1 MSDKKFQ
8 TPDVKSLYND
18 VETPILEFW
27 KQNEIFEKSIS
38 QREGRERFVFYDGP
52 PFVTG
57 TPHYGHLLSSIL
69 KDIIPRY
76 QTMLGKQVERVW
88 GWDCHGLPVEEK
100 VERTLGTKNRKD
112 IENKVGVKTF
122 IESCF
127 SYVKDTS
134 AEWPWYI
141 DRIARWVDMDNAYR
155 TMDKNYM
162 ETVMWVFKQLY
173 DKDLVYKG
181 KRVSLYC
188 TRCGTPISN
197 FEVAMDNSYADR
209 EDPSVYV
216 KFPLKY
222 YKTGLGV
229 GIVISNEQGQILM
242 MKRNEPGRDQV
253 WGIVGGKLDPEDKNI
268 DDTIVREMK
277 EEIGIEPKEFNIHG
291 YAIDVF
297 EGRLFKTYHA
307 TAIVDKEPQP
317 PASDVATELKWF
329 DIEDLPW
336 EDMHI
341 PTKNTLKDI
350 LENKPSGEEYS
361 PEKPNVYAVAWTTT
375 PWTLPENAALAID
388 EKKTYVT
395 VQPAGSN
402 DYFIVAKDRVADV
415 FKDQEY
421 VIIDEYEGRHLIK
434 LSYEPLFTYFP
445 ANENDHKI
453 YAAEFVS
460 MEDGSGIVHIAP
472 GFGEDDTELG
482 KKNGLSMYEGV
493 DEEGKMIEAITDFAG
508 IYLKDADPKIIE
520 NLENRGLMLKAEK
533 IVHSY
538 PLCYR
543 CQTPLI
549 YKAQDS
555 WYIDIGK
562 IRPQLEANNEN
573 ITWVPD
579 HIKNGRFLAGL
590 KSAPDWGI
598 SRTRYWA
605 TPMPVWECDS
615 CDHRVVLGSIAEI
628 EKRSGKTVTDLHRPY
643 IDEHTFPCEKC
654 SGTMVRIP
662 EVVDCWLESGSMPY
676 AQLHYPFENKE
687 KFEQTFPGDYIVE
700 YVAQTRAWFYVMHV
714 LSTALFGTNAFKNV
728 ICTGTIKGTDGRKMS
743 KSFGNYPDPRGVL
756 EHYGGDALR
765 LYLAD
770 SVLPVGEDM
779 NVSEEAIASQ
789 TKDVLLPLLNVYKYF
804 ALYANQHNFTPDY
817 EHVSVNPLDQWILA
831 RVTETTIN
839 VKKSLDSYLVQKAT
853 GEIKPLIDD
862 ISTWYIRRSR
872 ERFVAGD
879 KDALNTLFM
888 VIYMTTTIFAPIIPF
903 TTEFIY
909 QNLRKAVD
917 NGTMKE
923 SIHLELIN
931 EVVELSAKETAL
943 LENMKKIRITASTAL
958 SIRDEKQLALK
969 QPLAKLQIVGSSEI
983 SQELLALI
991 QSEVNV
997 EEVEI
1002 VTSENNLN
1010 PAFTQKKT
1018 EDMVLALDTHISND
1032 LLQKGMARELTRSVQ
1047 VSRKTAGFE
1056 LGELA
1061 KALIYVTTDEAKLF
1075 VERFAN
1081 DIKDQTSLSD
1091 LIVERIDNI
1100 ASIEGDDVKLKQ
1112 GNIDL
1117 KIRLQ
1122 K

>member
-18 VETPILEFW
+18 VESPILEFW

-38 QREGRERFVFYDGP
+38 EREGKERFVFYDGP

-76 QTMLGKQVERVW
+76 QTMLGKQVDRVW

-112 IENKVGVKTF
+112 IENKIGVKTF

-173 DKDLVYKG
+173 DKELVYKG

-222 YKTGLGV
+222 YKAGLGV

-277 EEIGIEPKEFNIHG
+277 EEIGIEPKEFSIHG

-297 EGRLFKTYHA
+297 EGRLYKTYHA
-307 TAIVDKEPQP
+307 TAIVDKEPQT
-317 PASDVATELKWF
+317 PANDVATELKWF

-350 LENKPSGEEYS
+350 LENKPSGEGYS
-361 PEKPNVYAVAWTTT
+361 PVKPNVYAVAWTTT

-395 VQPAGSN
+395 VQPVGSN
-402 DYFIVAKDRVADV
+402 DYFIVAKDRVTDV
-415 FKDQEY
+415 FKGQEF
-421 VIIDEYEGRHLIK
+421 VIIDEYDGRHLVK

-453 YAAEFVS
+453 YPAEFVS

-520 NLENRGLMLKAEK
+520 NLESRGLMLKAEK

-573 ITWVPD
+573 ISWVPD

-817 EHVSVNPLDQWILA
+817 EHISVNPLDQWILA
-831 RVTETTIN
+831 RVSETTIN
-839 VKKSLDSYLVQKAT
+839 VKKSLDTYLVQKAT

-888 VIYMTTTIFAPIIPF
+888 VIYMTITIFAPIIPF

-943 LENMKKIRITASTAL
+943 LENMKKIRVTASTAL

-969 QPLAKLQIVGSSEI
+969 QPLAKLQIVGTSEI
-983 SQELLALI
+983 SQDLLALI
-991 QSEVNV
+991 QNEVNV

-1002 VTSENNLN
+1002 VASENDLN

-1018 EDMVLALDTHISND
+1018 EEMVLALDTHISND

-1056 LGELA
+1056 LGELG
-1061 KALIYVTTDEAKLF
+1061 KAVIYVTTDEAKLF
-1075 VERFAN
+1075 VEKFAN

-1091 LIVERIDNI
+1091 LIVEKLDNI
-1100 ASIEGDDVKLKQ
+1100 GSIEGDEVKLKQ

-1117 KIRLQ
+1117 KIKLQ